1 MRVCNNEWSDRLVRF
16 TSRFVSELDD
26 MNETPTSS
34 FEPHHHYLAVF
45 LNNEVPADFN
55 DRTDYDLWSGKP
67 VLHRC
72 LRFLSWCVS
81 SEV

>member
-1 MRVCNNEWSDRLVRF
+1 MNGQIDWS
-16 TSRFVSELDD
+16 VSLLDSCLNW
-26 MNETPTSS
+26 MTGMKLPHPV
-34 FEPHHHYLAVF
+34 FKPHHHYLAVF